1 MDNQKGCPIILASAS
16 RSRAAMLVASGLK
29 IKIEPADI
37 NEASVKDACL
47 SEGRNVD
54 YVAALLAR
62 KKAELIS
69 GRNGGAFVIGADQM
83 LDCGGTWFDKPI
95 DLASAAKTLKA
106 IRGRCHDL
114 VTSVSVVQY
123 EKEIWHK
130 TERATL
136 QVREFSDYF
145 IEQYLQN
152 VGELALTSV
161 GAYQL
166 EGQGAQLFEKIE
178 GDYFTILGLPLLPLL
193 SFLRAQ
199 NLILS

>member
-83 LDCGGTWFDKPI
+83 LACGGTWFDKPI

-114 VTSVSVVQY
+114 VTSVSVVQH

-130 TERATL
+130 TERAPL
-136 QVREFSDYF
+136 QVREFSDKF
-145 IEQYLQN
+145 IDEYLQN

>member
-1 MDNQKGCPIILASAS
+1 
-16 RSRAAMLVASGLK
+16 MLVASGLK

-37 NEASVKDACL
+37 NEASVKDVCL

-69 GRNGGAFVIGADQM
+69 GRNKEAFVIGADQM

-95 DLASAAKTLKA
+95 DLASAKKTLKA

-114 VTSVSVVQY
+114 VTSVSVVQN
-123 EKEIWHK
+123 EKELWQK
-130 TERATL
+130 TDRATL
-136 QVREFSDYF
+136 QVREFSDFF

-166 EGQGAQLFEKIE
+166 EGQGAQLFERIE

>member
-1 MDNQKGCPIILASAS
+1 M
-16 RSRAAMLVASGLK
+16 
-29 IKIEPADI
+29 
-37 NEASVKDACL
+37 
-47 SEGRNVD
+47 
-54 YVAALLAR
+54 AALLAR

-114 VTSVSVVQY
+114 VTSVSVVQH

-136 QVREFSDYF
+136 QVREFSDKF
-145 IEQYLQN
+145 IDEYLQN

-166 EGQGAQLFEKIE
+166 EGLGAQLFERIE
-178 GDYFTILGLPLLPLL
+178 GDYFTILRLPLLPLL
-193 SFLRAQ
+193 SFLRTQ

>member
-1 MDNQKGCPIILASAS
+1 MDNQKECPIILASAS
-16 RSRAAMLVASGLK
+16 RSRAAMLVASGLT
-29 IKIEPADI
+29 IKIEPANI
-37 NEASVKDACL
+37 NEARVKDVCL

-69 GRNGGAFVIGADQM
+69 GRNKEAFVIGADQM

-95 DLASAAKTLKA
+95 DLASAEKTLKA

-114 VTSVSVVQY
+114 VTSVSVVQN
-123 EKEIWHK
+123 EKELWQE
-130 TERATL
+130 TDRATL
-136 QVREFSDYF
+136 QVREFSDFF

-166 EGQGAQLFEKIE
+166 EGQGAQLFERIE

-193 SFLRAQ
+193 SFLRTQ

>member
-1 MDNQKGCPIILASAS
+1 MDNQKECPIILASAS
-16 RSRAAMLVASGLK
+16 RSRAAMLVASGLT

-37 NEASVKDACL
+37 NEARVKDVCL

-62 KKAELIS
+62 KKAKLIS
-69 GRNGGAFVIGADQM
+69 RRNKEAFVIGADQM

-95 DLASAAKTLKA
+95 DLASAEKTLKA

-114 VTSVSVVQY
+114 VTSVSVVQN
-123 EKEIWHK
+123 EKELWQK
-130 TERATL
+130 TDRATL
-136 QVREFSDYF
+136 QVREFSDFF
-145 IEQYLQN
+145 IERYLQN

-166 EGQGAQLFEKIE
+166 EGPGAQLFERIE

-193 SFLRAQ
+193 SFLRTQ

>member
-69 GRNGGAFVIGADQM
+69 GRNRGAFVIGADQM

-95 DLASAAKTLKA
+95 DLASAAKTLRA

-114 VTSVSVVQY
+114 VTSVSVVQN

-136 QVREFSDYF
+136 QVREFSDNF

-178 GDYFTILGLPLLPLL
+178 GNYFTILGLPLLPLL

>member
-1 MDNQKGCPIILASAS
+1 MDNQKGCAIILASAS

-37 NEASVKDACL
+37 NEASVKDVCL

-69 GRNGGAFVIGADQM
+69 GRNKEAFVIGADQM

-95 DLASAAKTLKA
+95 DLASAKKTLKA

-114 VTSVSVVQY
+114 VTSVSVVQN
-123 EKEIWHK
+123 EKELWQK
-130 TERATL
+130 TDRATL
-136 QVREFSDYF
+136 QVRAFSDFF
-145 IEQYLQN
+145 IERYLQN
-152 VGELALTSV
+152 VGKLALTSV

-166 EGQGAQLFEKIE
+166 EGPGAQLFERIE

-193 SFLRAQ
+193 SFLRTQ

>member
-69 GRNGGAFVIGADQM
+69 GRNRGAFVIGADQM

-95 DLASAAKTLKA
+95 DLESAAKTLKA

-114 VTSVSVVQY
+114 VTSVSVVQH

-136 QVREFSDYF
+136 QVREFSDNF

>member
-69 GRNGGAFVIGADQM
+69 GRNKEALVIGADQM

>member
-114 VTSVSVVQY
+114 VTSVSVVQH

-136 QVREFSDYF
+136 QVREFSDKF
-145 IEQYLQN
+145 LDEYLQN
-152 VGELALTSV
+152 VGELAVTSV

>member
-1 MDNQKGCPIILASAS
+1 MDNKKGCPIILASAS
-16 RSRAAMLVASGLK
+16 RSRAAMLVASGLT
-29 IKIEPADI
+29 IKIEPANI
-37 NEASVKDACL
+37 NEARVKDVCL

-69 GRNGGAFVIGADQM
+69 GRNREAFVIGADQM

-114 VTSVSVVQY
+114 VTSVSVVQH

-136 QVREFSDYF
+136 QVREFSDNF

-193 SFLRAQ
+193 SFLRERE
-199 NLILS
+199 LILS

>member
-1 MDNQKGCPIILASAS
+1 MDNQKECPIILASAS

-37 NEASVKDACL
+37 NEANVKDACL

-69 GRNGGAFVIGADQM
+69 GRNREAFVIGADQM

-136 QVREFSDYF
+136 QVREFSDNF

>member
-1 MDNQKGCPIILASAS
+1 MDNQKECPIILASAS

-47 SEGRNVD
+47 REGRNVD

-69 GRNGGAFVIGADQM
+69 GRNREAFVIGADQM

-95 DLASAAKTLKA
+95 DLASAANTLKA